1 MPAHAPVVQNLGA
14 TEDWRVT
21 ARDSSGA
28 ALTNLFV
35 AGDTLLAQVSAGEDQ
50 PALFAPT
57 ATWLD
62 APGGVANVRIT
73 AAQLAA
79 ANVSEGLYA
88 LLVRAPSPSFDP
100 GQPHDI
106 FDGTIY
112 FEATVGA
119 AAAPTAYVTAASLDR
134 FAPEIARLQSA
145 RSDLTNFAGQRGEA
159 RQETDRRILAAYRPD
174 PGRTRRMY
182 NAGKTATGPYGP
194 YYLTAA
200 DRANP
205 TYDAPTQTQVRTW
218 LAADRLVVDA
228 AVAEFNARWTAALV
242 YGSQPGANNAY
253 QQLAVSEYAKAEAAW
268 ARAIIELDTVSTP
281 PTTTPT
287 LRIDREATW
296 LV

>member
-21 ARDSSGA
+21 ARDSSGN

-35 AGDTLLAQVSAGEDQ
+35 AGDALTAQVSAGEDQ

-62 APGGVANVRIT
+62 APAGVANVRIT
-73 AAQLAA
+73 AAQLAS
-79 ANVSEGLYA
+79 ANVPEGLYA

-112 FEATVGA
+112 FEATVGS
-119 AAAPTAYVTAASLDR
+119 AAAPTAYVVASTLDR

-145 RSDLTNFAGQRGEA
+145 RTDLTNFAGQRGEA

-174 PGRTRRMY
+174 AGRTRRYY
-182 NAGKTATGPYGP
+182 NADRTATGPYGP
-194 YYLTAA
+194 YFLTAA
-200 DRANP
+200 DRADP
-205 TYDAPTQTQVRTW
+205 AYDAPTPAQVRAW
-218 LAADRLVVDA
+218 LAEDRLVADA
-228 AVAEFNARWTAALV
+228 ALAEFNARWTAALV
-242 YGSQPGANNAY
+242 YGSQPGQGNPY
-253 QQLAVSEYAKAEAAW
+253 QQLAVSEYQKAEAAW
-268 ARAIIELDTVSTP
+268 RRAVIELDTVNTP
-281 PTTTPT
+281 PTTTPS
-287 LRIDREATW
+287 LRIDRDATW